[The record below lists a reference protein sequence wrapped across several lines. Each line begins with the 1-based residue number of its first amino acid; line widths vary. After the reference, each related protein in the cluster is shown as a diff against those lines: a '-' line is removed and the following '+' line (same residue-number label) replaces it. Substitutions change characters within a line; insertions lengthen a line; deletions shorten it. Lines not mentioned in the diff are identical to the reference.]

1 MSTFYQ
7 PGRYRC
13 EVTQQAMTK
22 NSNSG
27 NPQFVLKVLV
37 LEQYTGPDQ
46 SEPCNQQY
54 ERTIYRSIT
63 DKSMEFFQKE
73 LDALGFTG
81 GSLRQLDPNYDGF
94 TDFKGAQVDCLCKH
108 EADYKDASVQREKW
122 SIAWA
127 TGASSAIEG
136 DELAPSDYRALD
148 ALFGKAAKAAP
159 KAATK
164 PVAAASSAVNDDDVP
179 F

>member
-13 EVTQQAMTK
+13 EVTQQAMMKAST
-22 NSNSG
+22 G
-27 NPQFVLKVLV
+27 TAQFVLKVMV
-37 LEQYTGPDQ
+37 LDQYVGPDQ
-46 SEPCNQQY
+46 LEPCRQQY
-54 ERTIYRSIT
+54 ERTIFRAIT
-63 DKSMEFFQKE
+63 DKTMDFFQKE
-73 LDALGFTG
+73 LDVLGFTG

-94 TDFKGAQVDCLCKH
+94 TDFKGVCVDCLCKH

-136 DELAPSDYRALD
+136 DELAPADYRALD
-148 ALFGKAAKAAP
+148 ALFGKGSKTAP